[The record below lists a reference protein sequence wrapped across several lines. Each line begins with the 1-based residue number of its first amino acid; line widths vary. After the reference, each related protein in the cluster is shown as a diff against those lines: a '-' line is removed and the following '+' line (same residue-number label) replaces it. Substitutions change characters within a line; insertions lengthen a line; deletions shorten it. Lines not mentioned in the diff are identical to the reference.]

1 MKDLFA
7 FCRSLCDRRA
17 PVTERTSVSTIGLKV
32 LMGITGLVLVGYIS
46 LHMLGNWQVFLP
58 AVYINQ
64 YAYLLQ
70 SVPAVLWTVRFVLLV
85 SFVVHVSCAVRLAEL
100 RREARPVRY
109 DQRKSNGASW
119 ESRSML
125 LTGIG
130 LGLFVVF
137 HLYHFT
143 WHLPP
148 FSEFERFT
156 AHLSETKRSVPDVHR
171 MMVEG
176 LRNPWVA
183 GIYLLGMGSLFFHI
197 RHGIDGIFSSLGLV
211 NRRSFPWERWLAHAL
226 GWVFFLGFSAIP
238 VAILLGWVR

>member
-1 MKDLFA
+1 M
-7 FCRSLCDRRA
+7 
-17 PVTERTSVSTIGLKV
+17 STIGLKI
-32 LMGITGLVLVGYIS
+32 LMGVTGLILVGYIS

-64 YAYLLQ
+64 YSYLLK
-70 SVPAVLWTVRFVLLV
+70 SVPLLLWSVRLVLLA
-85 SFVVHVSCAVRLAEL
+85 SFAVHVASAVRLAQL
-100 RREARPVRY
+100 RRAARPKRY
-109 DQRKSNGASW
+109 DQIKPNGASW

-130 LGLFVVF
+130 LGLFVLF

-143 WHLPP
+143 WHFPP
-148 FSEFERFT
+148 FSAFDRFS
-156 AHLSETKRSVPDVHR
+156 ARLSETSHPVPDVHR

-183 GIYLLGMGSLFFHI
+183 GAYLLGMSCLFFHI
-197 RHGIDGIFSSLGLV
+197 RHGIDGIFSSFGLV

-238 VAILLGWVR
+238 VAIVLGWVR

>member
-1 MKDLFA
+1 M
-7 FCRSLCDRRA
+7 
-17 PVTERTSVSTIGLKV
+17 TERTSLSTVGLKI
-32 LMGITGLVLVGYIS
+32 LMGVTGLFLVGYIS

-58 AVYINQ
+58 PPYINQ
-64 YAYLLQ
+64 YAYLLK
-70 SVPAVLWTVRFVLLV
+70 SVPLLLWTVRLLLLA
-85 SFVVHVSCAVRLAEL
+85 SFIVHVSCAVRLARI
-100 RREARPVRY
+100 RRLARPVPY
-109 DQRKSNGASW
+109 DQLKPNGASW

-130 LGLFVVF
+130 LGLFVLF

-148 FSEFERFT
+148 FSAFDGFT
-156 AHLSETKRSVPDVHR
+156 AHLKETSRSVPDVHR

-183 GIYLLGMGSLFFHI
+183 AAYLLGMGCLFFHI
-197 RHGIDGIFSSLGLV
+197 RHGIDGVFSTFGLV

-238 VAILLGWVR
+238 VAIVLGWVR

>member
-1 MKDLFA
+1 M
-7 FCRSLCDRRA
+7 
-17 PVTERTSVSTIGLKV
+17 TERNAISTIGLKI
-32 LMGITGLVLVGYIS
+32 LMGITGFILVGYVS

-64 YAYLLQ
+64 YAYLLK
-70 SVPAVLWTVRFVLLV
+70 SIPLVLWTVRLVLFVA
-85 SFVVHVSCAVRLAEL
+85 FVVHIWSAIRLAQL
-100 RREARPVRY
+100 RRSARPVPY
-109 DQRKSNGASW
+109 DQRKPNGASW

-137 HLYHFT
+137 HLYQFT

-148 FSEFERFT
+148 FSAFEGFT
-156 AHLSETKRSVPDVHR
+156 ARLSETSRSVPDVHR

-176 LRNPWVA
+176 LRNLWVA
-183 GIYLLGMGSLFFHI
+183 GAYLLGMGCLFFHV
-197 RHGIDGIFSSLGLV
+197 RHGIDGLFSSLGLV

-226 GWVFFLGFSAIP
+226 GWVFFLGFSIIP
-238 VAILLGWVR
+238 VAIALGWVR

>member
-1 MKDLFA
+1 M
-7 FCRSLCDRRA
+7 
-17 PVTERTSVSTIGLKV
+17 TERTGVSTIGLKI
-32 LMGITGLVLVGYIS
+32 LMGVTGLILVGYIT

-64 YAYLLQ
+64 YAYLLK
-70 SVPAVLWTVRFVLLV
+70 SIPIVLWTVRVVLLA
-85 SFVVHVSCAVRLAEL
+85 SFAVHVLCALRLAQL
-100 RREARPVRY
+100 RRLARPVPYER
-109 DQRKSNGASW
+109 SEANGASW

-130 LGLFVVF
+130 LGLFVIF
-137 HLYHFT
+137 HLYHFS

-148 FSEFERFT
+148 FSAFESFT
-156 AHLSETKRSVPDVHR
+156 AHLSETSRSVPDVHR

-183 GIYLLGMGSLFFHI
+183 AVYLAGMGCLFFHI
-197 RHGIDGIFSSLGLV
+197 RHGIDGIFSSFGLV

-238 VAILLGWVR
+238 VAIFLGWVR